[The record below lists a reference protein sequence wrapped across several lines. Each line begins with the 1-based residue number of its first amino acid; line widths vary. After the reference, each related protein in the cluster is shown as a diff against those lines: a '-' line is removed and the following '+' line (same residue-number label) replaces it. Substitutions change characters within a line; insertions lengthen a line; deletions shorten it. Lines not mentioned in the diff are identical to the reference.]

1 MKLVKLN
8 RRYKAFKDYGHI
20 YALRFPEWDRKAD
33 KVEKMFSD
41 AYGSQYS
48 WTPGGNSNFRNWR
61 SCFGNKHPQRGIRPY
76 WISFKD
82 ESMATLVILKM
93 EVENE

>member
-1 MKLVKLN
+1 
-8 RRYKAFKDYGHI
+8 
-20 YALRFPEWDRKAD
+20 
-33 KVEKMFSD
+33 MFFD
-41 AYGSQYS
+41 AYGSQYAWS
-48 WTPGGNSNFRNWR
+48 PRANSNFRNWR

-93 EVENE
+93 EMENE

>member
-20 YALRFPEWDRKAD
+20 YAFRFTEWDRKAD
-33 KVEKMFSD
+33 RVEKMFSD
-41 AYGSQYS
+41 AYGSQYAWS
-48 WTPGGNSNFRNWR
+48 SRADSNFRNWR
-61 SCFGNKHPQRGIRPY
+61 ASFGNRSPRSRIRPY

-82 ESMATLVILKM
+82 ESMATLVLLKVEM
-93 EVENE
+93 END

>member
-93 EVENE
+93 EMENE